1 MQVSRI
7 WHYLLRASYKRTIL
21 GIFVRTLVSGRE
33 ERKTVFTKVE
43 EALLL
48 IKKFDP
54 KRFNQIQS
62 LVRCIFVFG
71 DPTARGKWHQ
81 DLQTC
86 EIQEEYVRSPD
97 TAISEIASTIVHE
110 ATHARL
116 MRLDI
121 DYQEPKRLRIE
132 RICFKAE
139 QAFARR
145 LPDPDRDKLVQ
156 QAEQMLTLDKSCFTD
171 AGRRAAD
178 LKALRSLRCP
188 RWLVRLLDWWTAH
201 RGS

>member
-21 GIFVRTLVSGRE
+21 SILVRTLVSGRE

-54 KRFNQIQS
+54 KRFNQIQR

-86 EIQEEYVRSPD
+86 EIQEEYVRLPD

-116 MRLDI
+116 MRLGI

-132 RICFKAE
+132 RLCFKAS

-145 LPDPDRDKLVQ
+145 LPKPDRDRLLQ
-156 QAEQMLTLDKSCFTD
+156 DMEQMLSLDGEYFSD
-171 AGRRAAD
+171 AGQRATD
-178 LKALRSLRCP
+178 LGALRSLGCP
-188 RWLVRLLDWWTAH
+188 GWLVRLLDWWTAR
-201 RGS
+201 RGG